1 MMLFLTVPDS
11 EALGVA
17 DLPAWSYAH
26 KPMVDTGHCPTIF
39 SNERVGHHRHHG
51 MRSSLLHVVIW

>member
-26 KPMVDTGHCPTIF
+26 KPMVDIVRQF
-39 SNERVGHHRHHG
+39 SRMKGQVGVNDMLTKVYDMG
-51 MRSSLLHVVIW
+51 YLVLW